1 MQVEVE
7 LTQLRQGE
15 VQPTQIW
22 LTGSMNIVG
31 WQVVTQ
37 VLEELIKYVPLLQ
50 VKQWEVEPL
59 QVLQLAVQAEHS
71 PLTPVKP
78 EAQVVTQLVP

>member
-1 MQVEVE
+1 MEVE